1 MNQPGDFLDYKPS
14 SEQRRLAEAV
24 RAACLQAALEGY
36 EDAAMDGLCHE
47 GAWESAIDA
56 IRSLNIDALLKRLGP
71 GLSSLSE

>member
-1 MNQPGDFLDYKPS
+1 MNQAGDSLDRKTF

-36 EDAAMDGLCHE
+36 EDAGMDGLCHE
-47 GAWESAIDA
+47 GAWERAIDA

-71 GLSSLSE
+71 GQSSLSE